1 MKLIK
6 NFYNQVFK
14 NLNTNKKFYSY
25 YDEQYSYSDI
35 LKSYIVFKNFLQ
47 KNKIKEQTKH
57 ALQIIS
63 DLRR

>member
-14 NLNTNKKFYSY
+14 NLSSNKKFYNY

-47 KNKIKEQTKH
+47 QNKIKEQTKFC
-57 ALQIIS
+57 IIS
-63 DLRR
+63 EKNI

>member
-47 KNKIKEQTKH
+47 QNKIKEQTKFC
-57 ALQIIS
+57 IIS
-63 DLRR
+63 EKIF